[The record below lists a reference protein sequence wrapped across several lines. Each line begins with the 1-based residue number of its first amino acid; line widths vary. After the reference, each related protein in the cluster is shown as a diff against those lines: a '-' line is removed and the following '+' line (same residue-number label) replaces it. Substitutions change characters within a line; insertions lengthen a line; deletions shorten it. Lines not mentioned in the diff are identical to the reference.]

1 MKPLAILWA
10 RRWIVLVTMLVV
22 FAAAG
27 LALALMQKSYTA
39 TARVLVDPRPT
50 DAVTGSPSG
59 AVFIPTYMATQVD
72 VIQSQRVAARAVA
85 LLKLEEVA
93 AARARYAKDSDGQ
106 VTFSTFWADVLL
118 RNLDVRPARDSNLI
132 ELSYS
137 GPDAAFAAEVANA
150 FAKAYVETSLELR
163 VDPAR
168 EVSGFFAERTKQF
181 RADLEAAQA
190 RLSAFQK
197 RSGIISL
204 DERLDVENAR
214 LQELST
220 QLVGLQA
227 QSVDAAKRASSA
239 EQSLRE
245 GGATLPEVQ
254 ASTTIQTLKVELAR
268 LQARESD
275 LEQRLGANHPQR
287 VSLRAEVEQLQQR
300 LNNET
305 SLAARSIRKSSEVSN
320 QRETQ
325 LQAALEAQKS
335 KVLQLKKQRDELT
348 VLQRDVESQQRS
360 YELLK
365 QRLVQT
371 SLESQSS
378 HSNLAVLDP
387 ATVPREPSSP
397 RVLLIMMAAC
407 FLAPLAGA
415 GAALFA
421 ELTDP
426 RLRSVSDIES
436 MTGVR
441 LLACV
446 PSPGQSRGL
455 SVRAPSR
462 LRSLG
467 WSGNSA

>member
-1 MKPLAILWA
+1 
-10 RRWIVLVTMLVV
+10 
-22 FAAAG
+22 
-27 LALALMQKSYTA
+27 
-39 TARVLVDPRPT
+39 
-50 DAVTGSPSG
+50 
-59 AVFIPTYMATQVD
+59 
-72 VIQSQRVAARAVA
+72 
-85 LLKLEEVA
+85 
-93 AARARYAKDSDGQ
+93 
-106 VTFSTFWADVLL
+106 
-118 RNLDVRPARDSNLI
+118 
-132 ELSYS
+132 
-137 GPDAAFAAEVANA
+137 
-150 FAKAYVETSLELR
+150 
-163 VDPAR
+163 
-168 EVSGFFAERTKQF
+168 
-181 RADLEAAQA
+181 
-190 RLSAFQK
+190 
-197 RSGIISL
+197 
-204 DERLDVENAR
+204 
-214 LQELST
+214 
-220 QLVGLQA
+220 
-227 QSVDAAKRASSA
+227 
-239 EQSLRE
+239 
-245 GGATLPEVQ
+245 LPEVQ